1 MCGRCPCMSSCFCLM
16 SAEILTSSNLEVCVS
31 VCEGVFSSM
40 GGRGPDGS
48 GIKGTSVNN
57 ICLFPC
63 LISGITTVNACIVL
77 DYKSTYDV

>member
-1 MCGRCPCMSSCFCLM
+1 LPHECRDLDQLKSEG
-16 SAEILTSSNLEVCVS
+16 VCVS
-31 VCEGVFSSM
+31 VCEGGFSSM

-77 DYKSTYDV
+77 DYKSTEDV